1 MPPSPKHN
9 HHPTPPATAPTDR
22 MRKNL
27 INAMAFWNLSITG
40 IWLHYVSLG
49 GDLTEYELDAY
60 MHGAYDL
67 SAHQHDLLALS
78 MNELIKM
85 VPQPPR
91 AQLSS
96 EPDLDRVEPMAPD
109 DF

>member
-1 MPPSPKHN
+1 
-9 HHPTPPATAPTDR
+9 

-40 IWLHYVSLG
+40 TWLHYVSVG

-60 MHGAYDL
+60 IHGAYAF
-67 SAHQHDLLALS
+67 SAKQHDLLALS
-78 MNELIKM
+78 MNELIEM
-85 VPQPPR
+85 VPR

-96 EPDLDRVEPMAPD
+96 EPDLDRVEPTAPS